1 MRRGKAALEERRNT
15 AAELK
20 AQRAA
25 RSPEQQLEVIKSRP
39 GQSARETTRLQA
51 QIKAA
56 K

>member
-1 MRRGKAALEERRNT
+1 MRRGKAALEERRDR
-15 AAELK
+15 AAESE
-20 AQRAA
+20 AQRAT